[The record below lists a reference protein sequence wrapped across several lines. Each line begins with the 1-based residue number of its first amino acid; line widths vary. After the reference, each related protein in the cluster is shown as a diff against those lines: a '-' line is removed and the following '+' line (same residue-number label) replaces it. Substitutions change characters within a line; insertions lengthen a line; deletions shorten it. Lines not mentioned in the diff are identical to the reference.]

1 LDNVS
6 VFFLKKKKNKSQL
19 NLMSSFYFNK
29 IINKINN
36 DNKQIKFIKKHNL
49 ENNLWKY
56 IIGQKKAKK
65 SAQVSP
71 R

>member
-1 LDNVS
+1 VLLICKFFKKFIYLDNVS
-6 VFFLKKKKNKSQL
+6 VFFFKKKKNKSQL

-49 ENNLWKY
+49 ENNL
-56 IIGQKKAKK
+56 
-65 SAQVSP
+65 
-71 R
+71 